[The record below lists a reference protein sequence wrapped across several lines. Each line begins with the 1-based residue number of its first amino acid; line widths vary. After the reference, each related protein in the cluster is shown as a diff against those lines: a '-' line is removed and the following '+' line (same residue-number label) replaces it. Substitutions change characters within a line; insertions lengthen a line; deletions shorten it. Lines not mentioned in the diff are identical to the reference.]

1 MALTKGALLQPQD
14 MSTVER
20 DLLSLAGA
28 DVGRL
33 IYNTTDSELQLW
45 DGSAWQNVA
54 AGAITVDAANITG
67 QIVDAQIAGMSSSK
81 LIGQVTD
88 AQIAGMAAT
97 KLTGQVTNAQITSL
111 DAAKLFG
118 VADGGSY

>member
-20 DLLSLAGA
+20 NLLSLAGA

-33 IYNTTDSELQLW
+33 IYNTTDSKLQLW

-54 AGAITVDAANITG
+54 AGVITVDAANITG

-81 LIGQVTD
+81 LTGQVAD
-88 AQIAGMAAT
+88 AQIAGMATT
-97 KLTGQVTNAQITSL
+97 KLIGQVTTAQITSL